1 MFHVKHSERVEDM
14 KKPRI
19 SQEIELINIV
29 KEMWDVP
36 QEVAEKQ
43 VFKMIIEFEKLFDEQ
58 PTIVDML
65 NPRDFMPSLAE
76 LRERGL

>member
-1 MFHVKHSERVEDM
+1 M

-19 SQEIELINIV
+19 SEEIELINIV
-29 KEMWDVP
+29 KEMWDAP

-43 VFKMIIEFEKLFDEQ
+43 VFKMIIEFEKLLDEQ

-65 NPRDFMPSLAE
+65 NPHDFMPSLTE
-76 LRERGL
+76 LKERGL

>member
-1 MFHVKHSERVEDM
+1 MFHVKHSERVKDM

-19 SQEIELINIV
+19 SEEIELINIV
-29 KEMWDVP
+29 KEMWDAP

-43 VFKMIIEFEKLFDEQ
+43 VFKMIIEFEKLLDEQ

-65 NPRDFMPSLAE
+65 NPHDFMPSLTE
-76 LRERGL
+76 LKERGL